1 MSGTAPTGAAMVR
14 AAVVEALKDAGVPAF
29 SAWERKRLGE
39 LTGPAAVVGVEELTG
54 MDAALWDYLG
64 FEERPDGA
72 LLERYGR
79 RLSLKLFIEV
89 YAPREQA
96 AECETAL
103 ETVEALL
110 LETGAA
116 GLRTE
121 TLRRG
126 AVEHDRL
133 SGYLKCRCT
142 ASAGAYVTALRAS
155 EDAAL
160 TDFELKGVVKG

>member
-1 MSGTAPTGAAMVR
+1 MTGPVLTGAAMVR
-14 AAVVEALKDAGVPAF
+14 AAIVEALKDAGLPTF
-29 SAWERKRLGE
+29 PAWERARLGE
-39 LTGPAAVVGVEELTG
+39 LKGPAAIVGVEELTG
-54 MDAALWDYLG
+54 SDAALWDYLG
-64 FEERPDGA
+64 LEERPGGGT
-72 LLERYGR
+72 LERYGR

-89 YAPREQA
+89 YAPRSQA
-96 AECETAL
+96 AECEAAL

-110 LETGAA
+110 LETGVA

-126 AVEHDRL
+126 AVEHDRA

-142 ASAGAYVTALRAS
+142 ASSGAYVTALRAG
-155 EDAAL
+155 EDAVL